1 MKNEVN
7 RSMTHQDVHQYIEDQ
22 VRAISEQEKKAKIA
36 KKTQKQKTSLW
47 NRLFGRKTSGDNK

>member
-22 VRAISEQEKKAKIA
+22 MRAISEQEKKAKIA
-36 KKTQKQKTSLW
+36 GKTKKKKLSLW

>member
-22 VRAISEQEKKAKIA
+22 MRAISEQEKKVKIA

-47 NRLFGRKTSGDNK
+47 NRLFGRKTSGDRK

>member
-22 VRAISEQEKKAKIA
+22 MRAISEQEKKVKIA

>member
-22 VRAISEQEKKAKIA
+22 MRAISEQEKKTKIA
-36 KKTQKQKTSLW
+36 KKAQKQKHSLW
-47 NRLFGRKTSGDNK
+47 NRLFGRKTSGDRK